1 MQNFYFQFQQNPTD
15 SPSILPIQINTQQ
28 YNYPGISHLL
38 VEPATSTKTEPSAVS
53 LVADTQPNAATTF
66 AICNGNDITEYEIK
80 LVKVKASHAYSKTLI
95 LKRNSQ
101 ATVLKKHPT
110 MPMYVSGGKDGV
122 VRLWSWRERKQLA
135 VYDQVDA
142 RKTSKNFEIP
152 LENSKTHENSKK
164 SENSEILSITFD
176 TRGTKLA
183 IGDARGFLSLYRVAS
198 GMANSPILCMK
209 LGKKPLKIEFQ
220 HGTSSLLYITH
231 SDCSIHLFDM
241 LQGGARIGYWRLP
254 EPCNLLTP
262 FRLVSSQTGIY
273 SLDNLTSLTKLAECV
288 DSKSSEKKKPSI
300 SVISQYSEGLL
311 WLNHDQSL
319 HKVLIDPKNGK
330 FDKSSGVCKKLPV
343 IGRNKPGSPSKIDS
357 FSPIANKSVINS
369 GQAAAYA
376 NMKHNTS
383 IGSEPANLA
392 SGAEISPC
400 LVELVNG
407 QFMAAG
413 SNGSVWLVEDFFGH
427 K

>member
-1 MQNFYFQFQQNPTD
+1 
-15 SPSILPIQINTQQ
+15 L
-28 YNYPGISHLL
+28 
-38 VEPATSTKTEPSAVS
+38 
-53 LVADTQPNAATTF
+53 
-66 AICNGNDITEYEIK
+66 C
-80 LVKVKASHAYSKTLI
+80 
-95 LKRNSQ
+95 
-101 ATVLKKHPT
+101 
-110 MPMYVSGGKDGV
+110 
-122 VRLWSWRERKQLA
+122 
-135 VYDQVDA
+135 
-142 RKTSKNFEIP
+142 
-152 LENSKTHENSKK
+152 
-164 SENSEILSITFD
+164 ITFD

-183 IGDARGFLSLYRVAS
+183 IGDARGFLSLYRVSS
-198 GMANSPILCMK
+198 GTANSPILCMK

-273 SLDNLTSLTKLAECV
+273 SLDNLTSLTKLAECTKTTKN
-288 DSKSSEKKKPSI
+288 SKNFNSSEKPSI

-319 HKVLIDPKNGK
+319 HKVLIDPKKYGK
-330 FDKSSGVCKKLPV
+330 LDKSSGVCKKLSV
-343 IGRNKPGSPSKIDS
+343 IGRNKAGGSSPSRIDS
-357 FSPIANKSVINS
+357 SNFSPSANKSVINS

-376 NMKHNTS
+376 NMKNTQNV
-383 IGSEPANLA
+383 GSSSGSGSANLA
-392 SGAEISPC
+392 SGAEVSPC

-407 QFMAAG
+407 QFLVAG